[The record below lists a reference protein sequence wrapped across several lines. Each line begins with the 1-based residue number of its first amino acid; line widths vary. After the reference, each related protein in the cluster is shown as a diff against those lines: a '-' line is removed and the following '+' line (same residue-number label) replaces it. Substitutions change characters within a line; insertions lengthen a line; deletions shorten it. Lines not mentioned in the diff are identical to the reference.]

1 MALSAVGLATTDATD
16 ADFLGKD
23 VVVALDDDDDD
34 EEEDD
39 EELFGHDQSA
49 ACFNWLH

>member
-16 ADFLGKD
+16 ADLLGKD
-23 VVVALDDDDDD
+23 AVVALDDNDE

-39 EELFGHDQSA
+39 EELFGYDQSA
-49 ACFNWLH
+49 ACFNRLH